1 MKHKLFTIGL
11 VIGLMLAANSGRAA
25 DQPGPDNTRR
35 YEQAPVAIDATV
47 ASRISYQGVLRENGA
62 PVTGTRNLVFE
73 FWDNSAC
80 IGSSPSFTVSKPGV
94 AISNGLFNVALDT
107 PPSRF
112 TGGAYWLR
120 VRVGSTALG
129 CQEILPVP
137 YALTLRPGATIHA
150 LDTALYLESNSG
162 NALVA
167 TTSTTGGGPTAV
179 GVVGK
184 STATTG
190 GWAGVMG
197 EVASRSDW
205 TVGVLG
211 RATATSGITSGV
223 WGQTESTAS
232 GARGVTG
239 WAHGASGATTGV
251 RGDSQSNAGTGVAGF
266 ANATTGSTHGVYG
279 ETMSHSDWT
288 VAVWGNARGQSGV
301 TTGVWGTTN
310 STTNGARAIMG
321 FASATAGETYAVV
334 GENNS
339 PSGWAAAF
347 NSVGNGVWIG
357 TAMGR
362 EALGVHLGD
371 VVVDE
376 GNLEVGGTKSAVV
389 DTQDGRRLLYAE
401 EAAEVWFADY
411 GFDRLVGGSSKITID
426 PVFAQTVN
434 LGQPYH
440 VFVQVYGEA
449 DVYVTDRSIV
459 GFEVRLR
466 QGDPNVEFSY
476 RIVAKRLGF
485 EDQRLESARWAD
497 GKSHLQPEWPMNAP
511 NLVLPS
517 ESETP

>member
-1 MKHKLFTIGL
+1 
-11 VIGLMLAANSGRAA
+11 
-25 DQPGPDNTRR
+25 
-35 YEQAPVAIDATV
+35 
-47 ASRISYQGVLRENGA
+47 
-62 PVTGTRNLVFE
+62 
-73 FWDNSAC
+73 
-80 IGSSPSFTVSKPGV
+80 
-94 AISNGLFNVALDT
+94 
-107 PPSRF
+107 
-112 TGGAYWLR
+112 
-120 VRVGSTALG
+120 
-129 CQEILPVP
+129 
-137 YALTLRPGATIHA
+137 
-150 LDTALYLESNSG
+150 
-162 NALVA
+162 
-167 TTSTTGGGPTAV
+167 
-179 GVVGK
+179 
-184 STATTG
+184 
-190 GWAGVMG
+190 
-197 EVASRSDW
+197 
-205 TVGVLG
+205 
-211 RATATSGITSGV
+211 
-223 WGQTESTAS
+223 
-232 GARGVTG
+232 
-239 WAHGASGATTGV
+239 
-251 RGDSQSNAGTGVAGF
+251 
-266 ANATTGSTHGVYG
+266 
-279 ETMSHSDWT
+279 
-288 VAVWGNARGQSGV
+288 
-301 TTGVWGTTN
+301 
-310 STTNGARAIMG
+310 MG

-357 TAMGR
+357 TAMSR
-362 EALGVHLGD
+362 EALRVHLGD

-517 ESETP
+517 VSETP